1 MASVTL
7 CFSVDSE
14 DCADIIAYYDKLP
27 RGEKSREFVR
37 VHKMQLE
44 NAGVTL
50 ADLNRKLDRILDMLA
65 SGAVL
70 AGAQEPGDSGD
81 PEPSDPDLSALD
93 DLGL

>member
-7 CFSVDSE
+7 SFSVDSE
-14 DCADIIAYYDKLP
+14 ECKDIIGYYDKLP

-50 ADLNRKLDRILDMLA
+50 ADLDKKLDRLLELVTA
-65 SGAVL
+65 GAVL
-70 AGAQEPGDSGD
+70 GGAQEPSNTEADV
-81 PEPSDPDLSALD
+81 SALD
-93 DLGL
+93 GLGV

>member
-7 CFSVDSE
+7 CYSVDSE

-50 ADLNRKLDRILDMLA
+50 ADLNRKLDRLLELVA
-65 SGAVL
+65 AGVVL
-70 AGAQEPGDSGD
+70 GGAQEPGEGD
-81 PEPSDPDLSALD
+81 GAEAQADLSALD
-93 DLGL
+93 GLGL